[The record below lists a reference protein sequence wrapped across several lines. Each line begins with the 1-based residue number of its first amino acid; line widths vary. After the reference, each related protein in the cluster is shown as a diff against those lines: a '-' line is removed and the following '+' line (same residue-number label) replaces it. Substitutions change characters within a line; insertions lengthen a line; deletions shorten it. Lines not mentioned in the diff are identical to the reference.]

1 MISWVIICFLVLL
14 FIHERTLTITA
25 INNNTLMHHILHNAK
40 LCTFVINHL
49 EDSSQ
54 IYSIIK
60 KIHWIISFFLIYIQ
74 LSYLHIIYNLYDS
87 IKKKET
93 IDVKKK
99 PPVNNFFHLTQLC
112 LNELEITDLEKNN
125 TKNLKKKEQDIY

>member
-1 MISWVIICFLVLL
+1 M
-14 FIHERTLTITA
+14 
-25 INNNTLMHHILHNAK
+25 
-40 LCTFVINHL
+40 
-49 EDSSQ
+49 
-54 IYSIIK
+54 
-60 KIHWIISFFLIYIQ
+60 IYIQ